1 MRKEP
6 VMNKGISYVAM
17 DTGKRSFR
25 VAAGYAGR
33 EGLDEW
39 EVVNEAAAVKRMVRK
54 AQREAGG
61 GEVIFCYEAGPCGY
75 ALKRQIEAMGVRCVV
90 VAPSLT
96 PVKPGQRIKTDRRD
110 ARKLLELFRAGL
122 LTEVWPPTVEEES
135 VRDLVRCR
143 EDVLEDLARC
153 RHRLG
158 KMLLRR
164 GYQFGPGRSSWTQ
177 SHRRWMVGIRW
188 EREADR
194 MVFSDYLLAV
204 DAAQSRLENL
214 TAQLEALAQQEP
226 YKMAVGALRCFR
238 GVSTVT
244 AMTIV
249 TELHGIERF
258 TSPRQLMAYLGKVPS
273 EFSSSE
279 KVRRGS
285 ITKAGNAHAGRVL
298 VEAAHHYRH
307 SPSVGHNLRKRREGQ
322 PASII
327 AIADKAQLRL
337 HRKYRRLL
345 FRGKPYGTV
354 IVAVARELVG
364 FLWAALQENAAI
376 QRLAA

>member
-1 MRKEP
+1 MD
-6 VMNKGISYVAM
+6 KGISYVAM

-33 EGLDEW
+33 EERVEW
-39 EVVNEAAAVKRMVRK
+39 EVVNEPAAVKRMVRK
-54 AQREAGG
+54 AQREAG

-75 ALKRQIEAMGVRCVV
+75 ALKRQIEALGVRCVV
-90 VAPSLT
+90 VAPSLI

-135 VRDLVRCR
+135 VRDLTRCR

-164 GYQFGPGRSSWTQ
+164 GYLFGAGRSSWTQ

-214 TAQLEALAQQEP
+214 TAQLEAFAQQEP
-226 YKMAVGALRCFR
+226 YKMAVGALGCFR
-238 GVSTVT
+238 GISTVT

-258 TSPRQLMAYLGKVPS
+258 TSPRQLMAYLGMVPS
-273 EFSSSE
+273 EYSSSE

-285 ITKAGNAHAGRVL
+285 ITNAGNAHVRRVL

-307 SPSVGHNLRKRREGQ
+307 SPSVGRILRKRREGQ
-322 PASII
+322 PASIV
-327 AIADKAQLRL
+327 ALADKAQLRL
-337 HRKYRRLL
+337 HRRYRRLL
-345 FRGKPYGTV
+345 FRGKPYGTM

-364 FLWAALQENAAI
+364 FLWAALQGNAAI
-376 QRLAA
+376 RRQAA

>member
-1 MRKEP
+1 ME
-6 VMNKGISYVAM
+6 KGISYVAM

-25 VAAGYAGR
+25 VAAGYAGGAER
-33 EGLDEW
+33 VEW

-61 GEVIFCYEAGPCGY
+61 EVIFCYEAGPCGY
-75 ALKRQIEAMGVRCVV
+75 ALKRQIEAFGVRCVV

-122 LTEVWPPTVEEES
+122 LTEVRPPTVEEES

-164 GYQFGPGRSSWTQ
+164 GYLFGPGRSSWTQ
-177 SHRRWMVGIRW
+177 SHRRWMVAIRW

-194 MVFSDYLLAV
+194 MVFSDYLLAI

-214 TAQLEALAQQEP
+214 TAQLEAFAQQEP
-226 YKMAVGALRCFR
+226 YKMAVGALMCFR
-238 GVSTVT
+238 GISTVT

-258 TSPRQLMAYLGKVPS
+258 TSPRQLMAYLGMVPS
-273 EFSSSE
+273 EYSSSE

-285 ITKAGNAHAGRVL
+285 ITNAGNAHARRVF
-298 VEAAHHYRH
+298 VEAGHHYRH
-307 SPSVGHNLRKRREGQ
+307 SPSVGRNLRKRREGQ

-337 HRKYRRLL
+337 HRRYRRLL
-345 FRGKPYGTV
+345 FRGKPYGTM

-364 FLWAALQENAAI
+364 FVWAALQEIAAI
-376 QRLAA
+376 RRQAA

>member
-1 MRKEP
+1 MD
-6 VMNKGISYVAM
+6 KGISYVAM

-33 EGLDEW
+33 GERVEW
-39 EVVNEAAAVKRMVRK
+39 EVVNEPAAVKRMVRK
-54 AQREAGG
+54 AQREGG

-75 ALKRQIEAMGVRCVV
+75 ALKRQIEALGVRCVV
-90 VAPSLT
+90 VAPSLI
-96 PVKPGQRIKTDRRD
+96 PVKPGQRVKTDRRD
-110 ARKLLELFRAGL
+110 ARKLVELFRAGL

-135 VRDLVRCR
+135 VRDL
-143 EDVLEDLARC
+143 ARC

-164 GYQFGPGRSSWTQ
+164 GYLFGAGRSPWTQ
-177 SHRRWMVGIRW
+177 SHRRWMVAIGW

-214 TAQLEALAQQEP
+214 TAQLEAFAQQEP
-226 YKMAVGALRCFR
+226 YKMAVAALGCFR

-249 TELHGIERF
+249 TELHGMEGI
-258 TSPRQLMAYLGKVPS
+258 TSPRELMAYLGMVPS
-273 EFSSSE
+273 EYSSSE

-285 ITKAGNAHAGRVL
+285 ITKTGNAHVRRVL
-298 VEAAHHYRH
+298 VEAAHQYRH
-307 SPSVGHNLRKRREGQ
+307 SPSVGRILRK
-322 PASII
+322 
-327 AIADKAQLRL
+327 
-337 HRKYRRLL
+337 
-345 FRGKPYGTV
+345 
-354 IVAVARELVG
+354 
-364 FLWAALQENAAI
+364 
-376 QRLAA
+376 

>member
-1 MRKEP
+1 MD
-6 VMNKGISYVAM
+6 KGISYVGM
-17 DTGKRSFR
+17 DTSKRTLQ
-25 VAAGYAGR
+25 VAVLYAGR
-33 EGLDEW
+33 PGYAQW
-39 EVVNEAAAVKRMVRK
+39 EVVNEAGAVKRMVRK
-54 AQREAGG
+54 VQREAG

-75 ALKRQIEAMGVRCVV
+75 ALQRQIEAMGVRCVV
-90 VAPSLT
+90 VAPSLI

-110 ARKLLELFRAGL
+110 ARKLVELFKAGL
-122 LTEVWPPTVEEES
+122 LTEVRPPTVEEES

-164 GYQFGPGRSSWTQ
+164 GYVFGPGRSPWTQ
-177 SHRRWMVGIRW
+177 SHRRWMVAIGW

-214 TAQLEALAQQEP
+214 TAQLEVFAQQEP
-226 YKMAVGALRCFR
+226 YKMAVGALGCFR

-258 TSPRQLMAYLGKVPS
+258 TSPRQLMAYLGMVPS
-273 EFSSSE
+273 EYSSSE
-279 KVRRGS
+279 KVFRGS
-285 ITKAGNAHAGRVL
+285 ITKAGNAHVRRVL
-298 VEAAHHYRH
+298 VEAAHQYRH
-307 SPSVGHNLRKRREGQ
+307 SPSVGRILRKRREGQ
-322 PASII
+322 PTSII
-327 AIADKAQLRL
+327 AMADKAQLRL
-337 HRKYRRLL
+337 HRRYRRLL
-345 FRGKPYGTV
+345 FRGKPYGTM

-376 QRLAA
+376 TRQAA